1 MTEFDVIS
9 TTFDDK
15 SVAFDSILTESN
27 AGEIK
32 SDSDKIVSASDGTTA
47 DVKGKKRRIVRISRK
62 ALGEKA

>member
-32 SDSDKIVSASDGTTA
+32 QQLML
-47 DVKGKKRRIVRISRK
+47 KGKNGELYELAEKLWEKKLNYRRQSQTLSTR
-62 ALGEKA
+62 